1 MGTDAPGRGLK
12 RYVGLLLSLATIL
25 VIFKLTETSMTWRVI
40 AGARPGLLLLAVAF
54 HLLFWLFWAF
64 RLKLLFSI
72 LNHRI
77 SVGYALEVTLASMF
91 LAAITPSSA
100 GGEPLRVKMLVD
112 KGATLGG
119 ASAVVV
125 AERLLDAIFFLL
137 ALALFLIL
145 TGFSTRFGIEIGVA
159 FFAMLVVCTAI
170 LTVAIKKPEGVEKIV
185 QRLYPLLSK
194 VLRERRAEKIS
205 AFVTREARL
214 FSDAAIELTTKSPYR
229 LVFAFLLTAQLWLFE
244 FLVPSAVLLAF
255 NQSPVV
261 LYSITAQLII
271 VIVSLLPLTPGS
283 SGLAETSMVYLYSRF
298 VAVSTVGVL
307 VGVWRVITYFSNLI
321 VGFSIT
327 AKASLK

>member
-1 MGTDAPGRGLK
+1 LKRDAPGRGLK

-40 AGARPGLLLLAVAF
+40 ADARPGLLLLALAF

-64 RLKLLFSI
+64 RLKVLFSI
-72 LNHRI
+72 LNRGI

-100 GGEPLRVKMLVD
+100 GGEPLRIKMLMD
-112 KGATLGG
+112 KGASLGG

-137 ALALFLIL
+137 ALALLLIL

-159 FFAMLVVCTAI
+159 FFAVLVVCTAI
-170 LTVAIKKPEGVEKIV
+170 LTVAIKNPERVEKIV
-185 QRLYPLLSK
+185 QRLYPLLRK
-194 VLRERRAEKIS
+194 VLREPRAEKIS

-214 FSDAAIELTTKSPYR
+214 FSDAAIELTTTSPYR
-229 LVFAFLLTAQLWLFE
+229 LVFAFVLTALLWLFE

-255 NQSPVV
+255 NQSPAV

-283 SGLAETSMVYLYSRF
+283 SGIAETSMVYLYSRF
-298 VAVSTVGVL
+298 VTVSTVGLL
-307 VGVWRVITYFSNLI
+307 VGVWRAITYFSNLV
-321 VGFSIT
+321 VGFIIT
-327 AKASLK
+327 AKVTLK